1 MTDSERH
8 RLAGSSGAENDT
20 NSLRQK
26 AVTGVAWTALQKYST
41 MLIQFV
47 SGIILARLLTPYDY
61 GCIGML
67 MIFMLLAESFID
79 GGFGAALIQKKNP
92 TQTDYS
98 TIFFWNMGLSV
109 VLYAV
114 LFLSAPYISNFYGIP
129 LLSDVLRIQG
139 LVLFIFAFNIVQSNQ
154 LRKKLNFKVLS
165 IVTILTSLMALTV
178 TIIMAY
184 HGFGVW
190 ALVAQNILT
199 AAIPA
204 LIFWFYVRWRPQ
216 LVFSWQSFRE
226 LFSFGFYMFLTHILN
241 NFGHQIQGLLIGKF
255 YNAATMG
262 YYSKANATER
272 LASTSISKVM
282 SQVTYPLYA
291 EMQDNKT
298 ALGNMIKKITLTLS
312 YVTFPL
318 MFILLLC
325 AKPLFILLY
334 SERWADSVPYFQ
346 VLCIA
351 GLAYSLQSV
360 NYQSV
365 AAIGKSRTMFIWTF
379 VKRAVGIVFVIAG
392 LLLDGMRGLLIGMVL
407 NTWFSY
413 FVNIWLVSKYI
424 GYCWQ
429 RQLLDIAP
437 VLLASSV
444 AAVIAYLIGTFF
456 SLSLYADGMLK
467 LVVFVA
473 MYILWS
479 RLFRPEAYQ
488 YYCVAVKP
496 FMKKIKRNKKK

>member
-1 MTDSERH
+1 MKQ
-8 RLAGSSGAENDT
+8 G
-20 NSLRQK
+20 LRQK
-26 AVTGVAWTALQKYST
+26 AVKGVAWTALQKYST

-79 GGFGAALIQKKNP
+79 GGFGSALIQKKNP

-98 TIFFWNMGLSV
+98 TIFFWNMGLSG
-109 VLYAV
+109 VLYIV
-114 LFLSAPYISNFYGIP
+114 LFLSAPFIASFYDIP
-129 LLSDVLRIQG
+129 LLSDVLRVQG

-165 IVTILTSLMALTV
+165 IVTILTSVIALTV
-178 TIIMAY
+178 TIMMAY

-216 LVFSWQSFRE
+216 WVFSWKSFRE
-226 LFSFGFYMFLTHILN
+226 LFSFGFYMFLTSMLN
-241 NFGHQIQGLLIGKF
+241 QFGQQIQGLLIGRF

-291 EMQDNKT
+291 EMQDDKT
-298 ALGNMIKKITLTLS
+298 ALGDIIRKITLTLS

-334 SERWADSVPYFQ
+334 SDRWADSVPYFQ

-379 VKRAVGIVFVIAG
+379 VKRSVGIVLVVAG

-413 FVNIWLVSKYI
+413 FINIWLVSRHI
-424 GYCWQ
+424 GYRWQ
-429 RQLLDIAP
+429 RQLLDLLP
-437 VLLASSV
+437 VLLASFLI
-444 AAVIAYLIGTFF
+444 AVLSYTIGSFC
-456 SLSLYADGMLK
+456 SLSLYADGVLK
-467 LVVFVA
+467 FVIFVA
-473 MYILWS
+473 LYAAWS
-479 RLFRPEAYQ
+479 KMFHPEAYQ
-488 YYCVAVKP
+488 LFCEAAKP
-496 FMKKIKRNKKK
+496 ITKKLKRRINKK

>member
-1 MTDSERH
+1 MQE
-8 RLAGSSGAENDT
+8 G
-20 NSLRQK
+20 LRQK
-26 AVTGVAWTALQKYST
+26 AVKGVVWTALQKYST

-79 GGFGAALIQKKNP
+79 GGFGSALIQKKNP

-114 LFLSAPYISNFYGIP
+114 LFLSAPAISRFYGIP
-129 LLSDVLRIQG
+129 LLCVVLRVQG
-139 LVLFIFAFNIVQSNQ
+139 AVLFIYAFNIVQRNQ
-154 LRKKLNFKVLS
+154 LQKTMNFKVLS
-165 IVTILTSLMALTV
+165 IVTILTSITALTV

-184 HGFGVW
+184 KGFGVW
-190 ALVAQNILT
+190 ALVAQNMLT

-204 LIFWFYVRWRPQ
+204 LVFWFYVKWRPIR
-216 LVFSWQSFRE
+216 VFSWQSFRE
-226 LFSFGFYMFLTHILN
+226 LFSFGFYMFLTHLLN
-241 NFGHQIQGLLIGKF
+241 QFGQQIQGLLIGRF
-255 YNAATMG
+255 YNASTMG
-262 YYSKANATER
+262 YYSKANSTER

-282 SQVTYPLYA
+282 TQVTYPLYA
-291 EMQDNKT
+291 EVQDNKA
-298 ALGNMIKKITLTLS
+298 ALGNMIKKITMTVS

-325 AKPLFILLY
+325 AEPLFILLY
-334 SERWADSVPYFQ
+334 SDRWVSSVPYFQ

-365 AAIGKSRTMFIWTF
+365 AAIGKSKTMFIWTF
-379 VKRAVGIVFVIAG
+379 VKRAVGIAFVVVG

-407 NTWFSY
+407 NTWFAY
-413 FVNIWLVSKYI
+413 FVNIGLVSKHI
-424 GYCWQ
+424 GYRWQ
-429 RQLLDIAP
+429 NQLLDILP
-437 VLLASSV
+437 VLLASLFA
-444 AAVIAYLIGTFF
+444 AAVAYFVGRLC
-456 SLSLYADGMLK
+456 SLSLYADGALK
-467 LVVFVA
+467 FIIFLA
-473 MYILWS
+473 LYMGWS
-479 RLFRPEAYQ
+479 RMFRPEAYQ
-488 YYCVAVKP
+488 LFCGIAKP
-496 FMKKIKRNKKK
+496 MTKKLKRKIIKK

>member
-1 MTDSERH
+1 MAKN
-8 RLAGSSGAENDT
+8 LK
-20 NSLRQK
+20 QK
-26 AVTGVAWTALQKYST
+26 ATSGILWTALQKYST

-79 GGFGAALIQKKNP
+79 GGFGSALIQKKNP

-114 LFLSAPYISNFYGIP
+114 LYLSAPFIASFYDIP

-154 LRKKLNFKVLS
+154 LRKKMNFKALS
-165 IVTILTSLMALTV
+165 IVTILTSVTALTITV
-178 TIIMAY
+178 IMAY

-204 LIFWFYVRWRPQ
+204 LIFWFYVKWRPQ

-226 LFSFGFYMFLTHILN
+226 LFSFGFYMFLTNILN
-241 NFGHQIQGLLIGKF
+241 QFGHQIQGLLIGKF
-255 YNAATMG
+255 YNATTMG
-262 YYSKANATER
+262 YYSKANSTER

-291 EMQDNKT
+291 EMQDNKA
-298 ALGNMIKKITLTLS
+298 ALGEMIKKITLTLS
-312 YVTFPL
+312 YITFPL

-325 AKPLFILLY
+325 AKPLFIFLY
-334 SERWADSVPYFQ
+334 SDRWADSVPYFQ

-365 AAIGKSRTMFIWTF
+365 AAIGKSKTMFIWTF
-379 VKRAVGIVFVIAG
+379 VKRAVGIIFVVAG
-392 LLLDGMRGLLIGMVL
+392 LLLDGMRGLLVGMVL

-413 FVNIWLVSKYI
+413 FINIWLVSKHI
-424 GYCWQ
+424 GYRWQ
-429 RQLLDIAP
+429 RQLLDILP
-437 VLLASSV
+437 VLIASSV
-444 AAVIAYLIGTFF
+444 AAVLTYTVGTFY
-456 SLSLYADGMLK
+456 SLSLYTDSILK
-467 LVVFVA
+467 FVIFVSLYA
-473 MYILWS
+473 CWS
-479 RLFRPEAYQ
+479 IMFHPEAYQ
-488 YYCVAVKP
+488 LFCEATKP
-496 FMKKIKRNKKK
+496 IIKKLNQKKNKK